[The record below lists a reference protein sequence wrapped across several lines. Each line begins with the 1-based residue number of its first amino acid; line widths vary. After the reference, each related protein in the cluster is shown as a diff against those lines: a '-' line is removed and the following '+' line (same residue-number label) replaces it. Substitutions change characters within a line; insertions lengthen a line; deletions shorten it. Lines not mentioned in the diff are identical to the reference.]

1 MNTKKWYH
9 LFLLTGFMMLVSLG
23 MSVKADAATIMDLER
38 KFPNGAYWNHV
49 VQSGHR
55 YSNYN
60 DVGSCNNPDGY
71 TWTPCNTHKGSV
83 GVGGY
88 DCNSF
93 GGGMQ
98 CNGFAR
104 KLAYDLYGSMHSSW
118 GRGNINTLKRG
129 DVIHYKAAD
138 TDPGYGHW
146 VMVIGRSGTT
156 VTLGEAN
163 RDGRCKISWG
173 RTLNL
178 ATVTSYEIYSAPYE
192 AAFDVADTQA
202 PTLSNVRITDVNAD
216 GYTVVCDVS
225 DNVGVSKIEFPSW
238 NIDIHQGEDANW
250 IAGSVSG
257 NTATARIP
265 LSALKSG
272 VIQGNYL
279 TDIYAWDAAGNRS
292 SIRCPI
298 VYIDRTAPTLSDVRI
313 VEQDSKGYIL
323 ECKASDDKAVD
334 RVQFPTWTKVNDQDD
349 LAADW
354 VHNSSITGTKVGD
367 DVYRFRVNISE
378 HNNEYGRY
386 VTHVYVFDKCGNNV
400 AIPID
405 ARIVGGLAPQKI
417 LKNGNALLTLYNED
431 YSWNDINALASG
443 MRSSLA
449 EIQDEEKD
457 KVIKDFVA
465 DQIRKYYYIGASM
478 EEKGKAW
485 KWNSGSEV
493 SYTNWGMNQPD
504 CAGDN
509 EFYLAVTQLSGK
521 WNDMPSYFNDGGFIV
536 ETPLDMKADA
546 EFECDGK
553 IVKFYKASLPYKV
566 AQRFC
571 EENGGSLVKIDSQEK
586 NDAIAKKVAEIDEWT
601 FFIGATDE
609 KEEGTFVWQDGSP
622 LTYRNWAANEPNNDT
637 ICGTENYVQMYRD
650 GTWNDLPGW
659 KNRVGFI
666 GEFDKEPAPTPTVKP
681 QETKAPQES
690 AGPQQT
696 KAPQAT
702 KTPQNTSVS
711 QATAKP
717 QQTKRPQTT
726 SGTQANKTS
735 NRSNAGNASSGSSY
749 KTGSTY
755 KKVIPKRV
763 TGVKVKKSDTNEW
776 KIFWKKVK
784 KADHYQVKLARN
796 RAFTK
801 GKKLDDRYSTTD
813 YFWNLRKKKTYY
825 IKVRAVY
832 YNYNNATYY
841 YGKWSRIKKT
851 KIK

>member
-138 TDPGYGHW
+138 TDPSYGHW

-163 RDGRCKISWG
+163 RNGRCKISWG

-192 AAFDVADTQA
+192 AVFDVADTQA

-272 VIQGNYL
+272 AIQGNYL

-292 SIRCPI
+292 SVRCPI

-313 VEQDSKGYIL
+313 AEQDSKGYIL
-323 ECKASDDKAVD
+323 ECKASDDKEVD
-334 RVQFPTWTKVNDQDD
+334 RVQFPTWTEANDQDD

-386 VTHVYVFDKCGNNV
+386 VTHVYVFDKCGNSAV
-400 AIPID
+400 IPID
-405 ARIVGGLAPQKI
+405 TRLVAGLVPQKI

-431 YSWNDINALASG
+431 YSWNDINALAAG

-465 DQIRKYYYIGASM
+465 DQIRKYYYIGASV

-485 KWNSGSEV
+485 KWNSGSEM

-509 EFYLAVTQLSGK
+509 EFYLGVTQPSGK

-546 EFECDGK
+546 EFEYDGK

-622 LTYRNWAANEPNNDT
+622 LTYQNWAANEPNNDA
-637 ICGTENYVQMYRD
+637 ICGEEDYVQMYRD
-650 GTWNDLPGW
+650 GTWNDLHGW
-659 KNRVGFI
+659 RNRVGFI
-666 GEFDKEPAPTPTVKP
+666 GEFDKEPAPTPTPTAKP
-681 QETKAPQES
+681 QE
-690 AGPQQT
+690 T

-702 KTPQNTSVS
+702 KTPQNTSAS

-726 SGTQANKTS
+726 SGAQTNKTS
-735 NRSNAGNASSGSSY
+735 NRSNAGYSSSGSSY

-755 KKVIPKRV
+755 KKVTPKRV
-763 TGVKVKKSDTNEW
+763 TGVKVKKTDTNEW
-776 KIFWKKVK
+776 KISWKKVK

-801 GKKLDDRYSTTD
+801 GKKQDDRYSTTD
-813 YFWNLRKKKTYY
+813 YFWNLKKKKTYY

>member
-1 MNTKKWYH
+1 ME
-9 LFLLTGFMMLVSLG
+9 G
-23 MSVKADAATIMDLER
+23 
-38 KFPNGAYWNHV
+38 
-49 VQSGHR
+49 
-55 YSNYN
+55 
-60 DVGSCNNPDGY
+60 
-71 TWTPCNTHKGSV
+71 
-83 GVGGY
+83 
-88 DCNSF
+88 
-93 GGGMQ
+93 
-98 CNGFAR
+98 
-104 KLAYDLYGSMHSSW
+104 
-118 GRGNINTLKRG
+118 
-129 DVIHYKAAD
+129 
-138 TDPGYGHW
+138 
-146 VMVIGRSGTT
+146 
-156 VTLGEAN
+156 
-163 RDGRCKISWG
+163 KISWG

-323 ECKASDDKAVD
+323 ECKASDDKEVD
-334 RVQFPTWTKVNDQDD
+334 RVQFPTWTEVNGQDD

-735 NRSNAGNASSGSSY
+735 NRSNAGNASSGSGY

-776 KIFWKKVK
+776 KISWKKVK

-801 GKKLDDRYSTTD
+801 GKKQDDRYSTTD

>member
-1 MNTKKWYH
+1 MMKCKNVVMRTILVLGA
-9 LFLLTGFMMLVSLG
+9 LFWSLFIYQTEA
-23 MSVKADAATIMDLER
+23 KAVNKTADDGIAWCRA
-38 KFPNGAYWNHV
+38 K
-49 VQSGHR
+49 
-55 YSNYN
+55 
-60 DVGSCNNPDGY
+60 VG
-71 TWTPCNTHKGSV
+71 TSV
-83 GVGGY
+83 GYDDGSGEYQCVEFIQGY
-88 DCNSF
+88 YEYLGVSK
-93 GGGMQ
+93 
-98 CNGFAR
+98 A
-104 KLAYDLYGSMHSSW
+104 
-118 GRGNINTLKRG
+118 RGNGCDYATNALPSGWSRVQGGVPQKG
-129 DVIHYKAAD
+129 DILVYSG
-138 TDPGYGHW
+138 TSSNPYGHVAIYESDW
-146 VMVIGRSGTT
+146 VTYHQNWLRHPYVERITT
-156 VTLGEAN
+156 VRYNKLSNSETY
-163 RDGRCKISWG
+163 WG
-173 RTLNL
+173 YIRPNWQ
-178 ATVTSYEIYSAPYE
+178 V
-192 AAFDVADTQA
+192 DTQA

-323 ECKASDDKAVD
+323 ECKASDDKEVD
-334 RVQFPTWTKVNDQDD
+334 RVQFPTWTEVNGQDD

-386 VTHVYVFDKCGNNV
+386 ITHVYVFDKCGNNV

-431 YSWNDINALASG
+431 YSWNDINALAAG

-509 EFYLAVTQLSGK
+509 EFYLAVTQPSGK

-637 ICGTENYVQMYRD
+637 ISGAENYVQMYRD
-650 GTWNDLPGW
+650 GTWNDLYGW
-659 KNRVGFI
+659 RNKVGFI

-702 KTPQNTSVS
+702 KTPHNTSAS

-717 QQTKRPQTT
+717 QQTKRPQTS
-726 SGTQANKTS
+726 SGARTNKTS

-755 KKVIPKRV
+755 KKVTPKRV
-763 TGVKVKKSDTNEW
+763 TGVKVKKSDTNKW
-776 KIFWKKVK
+776 KISWKKVK

-801 GKKLDDRYSTTD
+801 GKKQDDRYSTTD

>member
-1 MNTKKWYH
+1 MMKCKNVVMRTILVLGA
-9 LFLLTGFMMLVSLG
+9 LFWSLFIYQTEA
-23 MSVKADAATIMDLER
+23 KAVNKTADDGIAWCRA
-38 KFPNGAYWNHV
+38 K
-49 VQSGHR
+49 
-55 YSNYN
+55 
-60 DVGSCNNPDGY
+60 VG
-71 TWTPCNTHKGSV
+71 TSV
-83 GVGGY
+83 GYDDGSGEYQCVEFIQGY
-88 DCNSF
+88 YEYLGVSK
-93 GGGMQ
+93 
-98 CNGFAR
+98 A
-104 KLAYDLYGSMHSSW
+104 
-118 GRGNINTLKRG
+118 RGNGCDYATNALPSGWSRVQGGVPQKG
-129 DVIHYKAAD
+129 DILVYSG
-138 TDPGYGHW
+138 TSSNPYGHVAIYESDW
-146 VMVIGRSGTT
+146 VTYHQNWLRHPYVERITT
-156 VTLGEAN
+156 VRYNKLSNSETY
-163 RDGRCKISWG
+163 WG
-173 RTLNL
+173 YIRPNWQ
-178 ATVTSYEIYSAPYE
+178 V
-192 AAFDVADTQA
+192 DTQA

-323 ECKASDDKAVD
+323 ECKASDDKEVD
-334 RVQFPTWTKVNDQDD
+334 RVQFPTWTEVNGQDD

-666 GEFDKEPAPTPTVKP
+666 GEFDKEPTPTPTAKP
-681 QETKAPQES
+681 QE
-690 AGPQQT
+690 T

-702 KTPQNTSVS
+702 KTPQNTSGS

-726 SGTQANKTS
+726 SGAQTNKTS
-735 NRSNAGNASSGSSY
+735 NRSNAGYSSSGSSY

-755 KKVIPKRV
+755 KKVTPKRV

-776 KIFWKKVK
+776 KISWKKVK

-801 GKKLDDRYSTTD
+801 GKKQDDRYSTAD
-813 YFWNLRKKKTYY
+813 YFWNLKKKKTYY

>member
-1 MNTKKWYH
+1 MRTILVLGA
-9 LFLLTGFMMLVSLG
+9 LFWSLFIYQTEA
-23 MSVKADAATIMDLER
+23 KAVNKTADDGIAWCRA
-38 KFPNGAYWNHV
+38 K
-49 VQSGHR
+49 
-55 YSNYN
+55 
-60 DVGSCNNPDGY
+60 VG
-71 TWTPCNTHKGSV
+71 TSV
-83 GVGGY
+83 GYDDGSGEYQCVEFIQGY
-88 DCNSF
+88 YEYLGVSK
-93 GGGMQ
+93 
-98 CNGFAR
+98 A
-104 KLAYDLYGSMHSSW
+104 
-118 GRGNINTLKRG
+118 RGNGCDYATNALPSGWSRVQGGVPQKG
-129 DVIHYKAAD
+129 DILVYSG
-138 TDPGYGHW
+138 TSSNPYGHVAIYESDW
-146 VMVIGRSGTT
+146 VTYHQNWLRHPYVERITT
-156 VTLGEAN
+156 VRYNKLSNSETY
-163 RDGRCKISWG
+163 WG
-173 RTLNL
+173 YIRPNWQ
-178 ATVTSYEIYSAPYE
+178 V
-192 AAFDVADTQA
+192 DTQA

-257 NTATARIP
+257 NTATARIS

-272 VIQGNYL
+272 AIQGNYL

-323 ECKASDDKAVD
+323 ECKASDDKEVD
-334 RVQFPTWTKVNDQDD
+334 RVQFPTWTEVNGQDD

-386 VTHVYVFDKCGNNV
+386 ITHVYVFDKCGNNV

-478 EEKGKAW
+478 EAKGKAW

-735 NRSNAGNASSGSSY
+735 NRSNGGNASSGSSY

-776 KIFWKKVK
+776 KISWKKVK

-825 IKVRAVY
+825 VKVRAVY

>member
-1 MNTKKWYH
+1 MRTILVLGA
-9 LFLLTGFMMLVSLG
+9 LFWSLFIYQTEA
-23 MSVKADAATIMDLER
+23 KAVNKTADDGIAWCRA
-38 KFPNGAYWNHV
+38 K
-49 VQSGHR
+49 
-55 YSNYN
+55 
-60 DVGSCNNPDGY
+60 VG
-71 TWTPCNTHKGSV
+71 TSV
-83 GVGGY
+83 GYDDGSGEYQCVEFIQGY
-88 DCNSF
+88 YEYLGVSK
-93 GGGMQ
+93 
-98 CNGFAR
+98 A
-104 KLAYDLYGSMHSSW
+104 
-118 GRGNINTLKRG
+118 RGNGCDYATNALPSGWSRVQGGVPQKG
-129 DVIHYKAAD
+129 DILVYSG
-138 TDPGYGHW
+138 TSSNPYGHVAIYESDW
-146 VMVIGRSGTT
+146 VTYHQNWLRHPYVERITT
-156 VTLGEAN
+156 VRYNKLSNSETY
-163 RDGRCKISWG
+163 WG
-173 RTLNL
+173 YIRPNWQ
-178 ATVTSYEIYSAPYE
+178 V
-192 AAFDVADTQA
+192 DTQA

-257 NTATARIP
+257 NTATARIS

-272 VIQGNYL
+272 AIQGNYL

-292 SIRCPI
+292 SVRCPI

-313 VEQDSKGYIL
+313 AEQDSKGYIL
-323 ECKASDDKAVD
+323 ECKASDDKEVD
-334 RVQFPTWTKVNDQDD
+334 RVQFPTWTEANDQDD

-354 VHNSSITGTKVGD
+354 VHNSSVTGTKVGD

-386 VTHVYVFDKCGNNV
+386 ITHVYVFDKCGNNV

-405 ARIVGGLAPQKI
+405 TRLVGGLAPQKI

-431 YSWNDINALASG
+431 YSWNDINALAAG

-465 DQIRKYYYIGASM
+465 DQIRKYYYIGASV

-485 KWNSGSEV
+485 KWNSGSEM

-509 EFYLAVTQLSGK
+509 EFYLGVTQPSGK

-546 EFECDGK
+546 EFEYDGK

-637 ICGTENYVQMYRD
+637 ICGEEDYVQMYRD
-650 GTWNDLPGW
+650 GTWNDLHGW
-659 KNRVGFI
+659 RNRVGFI

-681 QETKAPQES
+681 QETKAPQ
-690 AGPQQT
+690 
-696 KAPQAT
+696 AT
-702 KTPQNTSVS
+702 KTPQNTSAS

-726 SGTQANKTS
+726 SGAQTNKTS
-735 NRSNAGNASSGSSY
+735 NRSNAGYSSSGSSY

-755 KKVIPKRV
+755 KKVTPKRV

-776 KIFWKKVK
+776 KISWKKVK

-801 GKKLDDRYSTTD
+801 GKKQDDRYSTAD
-813 YFWNLRKKKTYY
+813 YFWNLKKKKTYY

>member
-138 TDPGYGHW
+138 TDPSYGHW

-163 RDGRCKISWG
+163 RGGRCKISWG

-192 AAFDVADTQA
+192 ATFDVADTQA

-257 NTATARIP
+257 NTATARIS

-323 ECKASDDKAVD
+323 ECKASDDKEVD
-334 RVQFPTWTKVNDQDD
+334 RVQFPTWTEVNGQDD

-637 ICGTENYVQMYRD
+637 ICGAENYVQMYRD

-666 GEFDKEPAPTPTVKP
+666 GEFDKEPDPTPTVKP

-735 NRSNAGNASSGSSY
+735 NRSNGGNASSGSSY

-776 KIFWKKVK
+776 KISWKKVK

-801 GKKLDDRYSTTD
+801 GKKQDDRYSTTD

-825 IKVRAVY
+825 VKVRAVY

>member
-1 MNTKKWYH
+1 MRTILVLGA
-9 LFLLTGFMMLVSLG
+9 LFWSLFIYQTEA
-23 MSVKADAATIMDLER
+23 KAVNKTADDGIAWCRA
-38 KFPNGAYWNHV
+38 K
-49 VQSGHR
+49 
-55 YSNYN
+55 
-60 DVGSCNNPDGY
+60 VG
-71 TWTPCNTHKGSV
+71 TSV
-83 GVGGY
+83 GYDDGSGEYQCVEFIQGY
-88 DCNSF
+88 YEYLGVSK
-93 GGGMQ
+93 
-98 CNGFAR
+98 A
-104 KLAYDLYGSMHSSW
+104 
-118 GRGNINTLKRG
+118 RGNGCDYATNALPSGWSRVQGGVPQKG
-129 DVIHYKAAD
+129 DILVYSG
-138 TDPGYGHW
+138 TSSNPYGHVAIYESDW
-146 VMVIGRSGTT
+146 VTYHQNWLRHPYVERITT
-156 VTLGEAN
+156 VRYNKLSNSETY
-163 RDGRCKISWG
+163 WG
-173 RTLNL
+173 YIRPNWQ
-178 ATVTSYEIYSAPYE
+178 V
-192 AAFDVADTQA
+192 DTQA

-323 ECKASDDKAVD
+323 ECKASDDKEVD
-334 RVQFPTWTKVNDQDD
+334 RVQFPTWTEVNGQDD

-386 VTHVYVFDKCGNNV
+386 ITHVYVFDKCGNNV

-431 YSWNDINALASG
+431 YSWNDINALAAG

-509 EFYLAVTQLSGK
+509 EFYLAVTQPSGK

-637 ICGTENYVQMYRD
+637 ISGAENYVQMYRD
-650 GTWNDLPGW
+650 GTWNDLYGW
-659 KNRVGFI
+659 RNKVGFI

-702 KTPQNTSVS
+702 KTPHNTSAS

-717 QQTKRPQTT
+717 QQTKRPQTS
-726 SGTQANKTS
+726 SGARTNKTS

-755 KKVIPKRV
+755 KKVTPKRV
-763 TGVKVKKSDTNEW
+763 TGVKVKKSDTNKW
-776 KIFWKKVK
+776 KISWKKVK

-801 GKKLDDRYSTTD
+801 GKKQDDRYSTTD

>member
-9 LFLLTGFMMLVSLG
+9 LFLLIGFMMLVSLG
-23 MSVKADAATIMDLER
+23 MSVKADATTIMDLER

-138 TDPGYGHW
+138 TDPSYGHW

-163 RDGRCKISWG
+163 RGGRCKISWG

-192 AAFDVADTQA
+192 ATFDVADTQA

-257 NTATARIP
+257 NTATARIS

-272 VIQGNYL
+272 AIQGNYL

-292 SIRCPI
+292 SARCPI

-386 VTHVYVFDKCGNNV
+386 VTHVYVFDKCGNSAV
-400 AIPID
+400 IPI
-405 ARIVGGLAPQKI
+405 ATRLVSGLAPQKI

-431 YSWNDINALASG
+431 YSWNDINALAAG

-449 EIQDEEKD
+449 EIEDEEKD
-457 KVIKDFVA
+457 NVIKDFIA
-465 DQIRKYYYIGASM
+465 DQIRKYYYIGARV

-485 KWNSGSEV
+485 KWNSGSEM

-509 EFYLAVTQLSGK
+509 EFYLAVTQPSGK
-521 WNDMPSYFNDGGFIV
+521 WNDMPSYFNDAGFIV
-536 ETPLDMKADA
+536 ETPLNLKADA
-546 EFECDGK
+546 EFEYDGK

-586 NDAIAKKVAEIDEWT
+586 NDAIAKKVAVIDEWT

-637 ICGTENYVQMYRD
+637 ISGTENYVQMYRD

-666 GEFDKEPAPTPTVKP
+666 GEFDKEPDPTPTAKP
-681 QETKAPQES
+681 QETKAPS
-690 AGPQQT
+690 ASKSPDVT
-696 KAPQAT
+696 KAPQT
-702 KTPQNTSVS
+702 
-711 QATAKP
+711 TAGIQP
-717 QQTKRPQTT
+717 AARPQTT
-726 SGTQANKTS
+726 KQPQTNAATQPGTTSANSKDKNTS
-735 NRSNAGNASSGSSY
+735 DA
-749 KTGSTY
+749 TGSWTNAMY
-755 KKVIPKRV
+755 KKLARKKV
-763 TGVKVKKSDTNEW
+763 TGVKVRKKGKTECTISWKKSKE
-776 KIFWKKVK
+776 
-784 KADHYQVKLARN
+784 ADHYEVKMAGN
-796 RAFTK
+796 RTFTK
-801 GKKLDDRYSTTD
+801 GKKVEQRFSNWD
-813 YFWNLRKKKTYY
+813 YFWNLKKKKTYY
-825 IKVRAVY
+825 FKVRAVY
-832 YNYNNATYY
+832 YNGNNGRYY
-841 YGKWSRIKKT
+841 YGKWSRIRKV

>member
-1 MNTKKWYH
+1 MRTILVLGA
-9 LFLLTGFMMLVSLG
+9 LFWSLFIYQTEA
-23 MSVKADAATIMDLER
+23 KAVNKTADDGIAWCRA
-38 KFPNGAYWNHV
+38 K
-49 VQSGHR
+49 
-55 YSNYN
+55 
-60 DVGSCNNPDGY
+60 VG
-71 TWTPCNTHKGSV
+71 TSV
-83 GVGGY
+83 GYDDGSGEYQCVEFIQGY
-88 DCNSF
+88 YEYLGVSK
-93 GGGMQ
+93 
-98 CNGFAR
+98 A
-104 KLAYDLYGSMHSSW
+104 
-118 GRGNINTLKRG
+118 RGNGCDYATNALPSGWSRVQGGVPQKG
-129 DVIHYKAAD
+129 DILVYSG
-138 TDPGYGHW
+138 TSSNPYGHVAIYESDW
-146 VMVIGRSGTT
+146 VTYHQNWLRHPYVERITT
-156 VTLGEAN
+156 VRYNKLSNSETY
-163 RDGRCKISWG
+163 WG
-173 RTLNL
+173 YIRPNWQ
-178 ATVTSYEIYSAPYE
+178 V
-192 AAFDVADTQA
+192 DTQA

-257 NTATARIP
+257 NTATARIS

-272 VIQGNYL
+272 AIQGNYL

-323 ECKASDDKAVD
+323 ECKASDDKEVD
-334 RVQFPTWTKVNDQDD
+334 RVQFPTWTEVNGQDD

-386 VTHVYVFDKCGNNV
+386 ITHVYVFDKCGNNV

-478 EEKGKAW
+478 EAKGKAW
-485 KWNSGSEV
+485 KWNSGSEM
-493 SYTNWGMNQPD
+493 SYTNWGINQPD

-509 EFYLAVTQLSGK
+509 EFYLGVTQLSGK

-546 EFECDGK
+546 EFEYDGK

-637 ICGTENYVQMYRD
+637 ICGEEDYVQMYRD

-735 NRSNAGNASSGSSY
+735 NRSNGGNASSGSSY

-755 KKVIPKRV
+755 KKVTPKRV
-763 TGVKVKKSDTNEW
+763 TGVKVKKSDTNKW
-776 KIFWKKVK
+776 KISWKKVK

-801 GKKLDDRYSTTD
+801 GKKQDDRYSTTD

>member
-49 VQSGHR
+49 VRSGHR
-55 YSNYN
+55 YSGYN

-138 TDPGYGHW
+138 TDPSYGHW

-163 RDGRCKISWG
+163 RGGRCKISWG

-192 AAFDVADTQA
+192 ATFDVADTQA

-323 ECKASDDKAVD
+323 ECKASDDKEVD
-334 RVQFPTWTKVNDQDD
+334 RVQFPTWTEVNGQDD

-493 SYTNWGMNQPD
+493 GYTNWGMNQPD

-776 KIFWKKVK
+776 KISWKKVK

>member
-1 MNTKKWYH
+1 M
-9 LFLLTGFMMLVSLG
+9 
-23 MSVKADAATIMDLER
+23 
-38 KFPNGAYWNHV
+38 
-49 VQSGHR
+49 
-55 YSNYN
+55 
-60 DVGSCNNPDGY
+60 
-71 TWTPCNTHKGSV
+71 
-83 GVGGY
+83 
-88 DCNSF
+88 
-93 GGGMQ
+93 
-98 CNGFAR
+98 
-104 KLAYDLYGSMHSSW
+104 
-118 GRGNINTLKRG
+118 
-129 DVIHYKAAD
+129 
-138 TDPGYGHW
+138 
-146 VMVIGRSGTT
+146 
-156 VTLGEAN
+156 
-163 RDGRCKISWG
+163 
-173 RTLNL
+173 
-178 ATVTSYEIYSAPYE
+178 
-192 AAFDVADTQA
+192 
-202 PTLSNVRITDVNAD
+202 
-216 GYTVVCDVS
+216 
-225 DNVGVSKIEFPSW
+225 
-238 NIDIHQGEDANW
+238 
-250 IAGSVSG
+250 
-257 NTATARIP
+257 
-265 LSALKSG
+265 
-272 VIQGNYL
+272 
-279 TDIYAWDAAGNRS
+279 
-292 SIRCPI
+292 
-298 VYIDRTAPTLSDVRI
+298 
-313 VEQDSKGYIL
+313 
-323 ECKASDDKAVD
+323 
-334 RVQFPTWTKVNDQDD
+334 
-349 LAADW
+349 
-354 VHNSSITGTKVGD
+354 
-367 DVYRFRVNISE
+367 YRFRVNISE

-386 VTHVYVFDKCGNNV
+386 ITHVYVFDKCGNNV

-405 ARIVGGLAPQKI
+405 TRLVGGLAPQKI

-431 YSWNDINALASG
+431 YSWNDINALAAG

-465 DQIRKYYYIGASM
+465 DQIRKYYYIGASV

-485 KWNSGSEV
+485 KWNSGSEM

-509 EFYLAVTQLSGK
+509 EFYLGVTQPSGK

-546 EFECDGK
+546 EFEYDGK

-609 KEEGTFVWQDGSP
+609 KEEGTFVWQDGRP

-637 ICGTENYVQMYRD
+637 ICGEEDYVQMYRD
-650 GTWNDLPGW
+650 GTWNDLHGW
-659 KNRVGFI
+659 RNRVGFI

-681 QETKAPQES
+681 QETKAPQ
-690 AGPQQT
+690 
-696 KAPQAT
+696 AT
-702 KTPQNTSVS
+702 KTPQNTSAS

-726 SGTQANKTS
+726 SGAQTNKTS
-735 NRSNAGNASSGSSY
+735 NRSNAGYSSSGSSY

-755 KKVIPKRV
+755 KKVTPKRV

-776 KIFWKKVK
+776 KISWKKVK

-801 GKKLDDRYSTTD
+801 GKKQDDRYSTAD
-813 YFWNLRKKKTYY
+813 YFWNLKKKKTYY

>member
-1 MNTKKWYH
+1 M
-9 LFLLTGFMMLVSLG
+9 
-23 MSVKADAATIMDLER
+23 
-38 KFPNGAYWNHV
+38 
-49 VQSGHR
+49 
-55 YSNYN
+55 
-60 DVGSCNNPDGY
+60 
-71 TWTPCNTHKGSV
+71 
-83 GVGGY
+83 
-88 DCNSF
+88 
-93 GGGMQ
+93 
-98 CNGFAR
+98 
-104 KLAYDLYGSMHSSW
+104 
-118 GRGNINTLKRG
+118 
-129 DVIHYKAAD
+129 
-138 TDPGYGHW
+138 
-146 VMVIGRSGTT
+146 
-156 VTLGEAN
+156 
-163 RDGRCKISWG
+163 
-173 RTLNL
+173 
-178 ATVTSYEIYSAPYE
+178 
-192 AAFDVADTQA
+192 ADTQA

-257 NTATARIP
+257 NTATARIS

-272 VIQGNYL
+272 AIQGNYL

-292 SIRCPI
+292 SARCPI

-323 ECKASDDKAVD
+323 ECKASDDKEVD
-334 RVQFPTWTKVNDQDD
+334 RVQFPTWTEVNGQDD

-443 MRSSLA
+443 MRSSLT

-509 EFYLAVTQLSGK
+509 EFYLAVTQPSGK

-546 EFECDGK
+546 EFEYDGK

-571 EENGGSLVKIDSQEK
+571 EENGGSLVKIDSQAK

-622 LTYRNWAANEPNNDT
+622 LTYQNWAKSEPNNDT
-637 ICGTENYVQMYRD
+637 ICGEENYVQMYKD

-681 QETKAPQES
+681 QETKAPQ
-690 AGPQQT
+690 
-696 KAPQAT
+696 AT
-702 KTPQNTSVS
+702 KTPQNTSAS

-717 QQTKRPQTT
+717 QQTKRPQTS
-726 SGTQANKTS
+726 SGAQTNKTS

-755 KKVIPKRV
+755 KKVTPKRV
-763 TGVKVKKSDTNEW
+763 TGVKVKKSDTNKW
-776 KIFWKKVK
+776 KISWKKVK

-801 GKKLDDRYSTTD
+801 GKKQDDRYSTTD

>member
-1 MNTKKWYH
+1 MRTILVLGA
-9 LFLLTGFMMLVSLG
+9 LFWSLFIYQTEA
-23 MSVKADAATIMDLER
+23 KAVNKTADDGIAWCRA
-38 KFPNGAYWNHV
+38 K
-49 VQSGHR
+49 
-55 YSNYN
+55 
-60 DVGSCNNPDGY
+60 VG
-71 TWTPCNTHKGSV
+71 TSV
-83 GVGGY
+83 GYDDGSGEYQCVEFIQGY
-88 DCNSF
+88 YEYLGVSK
-93 GGGMQ
+93 
-98 CNGFAR
+98 A
-104 KLAYDLYGSMHSSW
+104 
-118 GRGNINTLKRG
+118 RGNGCDYATNALPSGWSRVQGGVPQKG
-129 DVIHYKAAD
+129 DILVYSG
-138 TDPGYGHW
+138 TSSNPYGHVAIYESDW
-146 VMVIGRSGTT
+146 VTYHQNWLRHPYVERITT
-156 VTLGEAN
+156 VRYNKLSNSETY
-163 RDGRCKISWG
+163 WG
-173 RTLNL
+173 YIRPNWQ
-178 ATVTSYEIYSAPYE
+178 V
-192 AAFDVADTQA
+192 DTQA

-257 NTATARIP
+257 NTATARIS

-272 VIQGNYL
+272 AIQGNYL

-292 SIRCPI
+292 SVRCPI

-313 VEQDSKGYIL
+313 AEQDSKGYIL
-323 ECKASDDKAVD
+323 ECKASDDKEVD
-334 RVQFPTWTKVNDQDD
+334 RVQFPTWTEANDQDD

-354 VHNSSITGTKVGD
+354 VHNSSVTGTKVGD

-386 VTHVYVFDKCGNNV
+386 ITHVYVFDKCGNNV

-405 ARIVGGLAPQKI
+405 TRLVGGLAPQKI

-431 YSWNDINALASG
+431 YSWNDINALAAG

-465 DQIRKYYYIGASM
+465 DQIRKYYYIGASV

-485 KWNSGSEV
+485 KWNSGSEM
-493 SYTNWGMNQPD
+493 SYTNWGINQPD

-509 EFYLAVTQLSGK
+509 EFYLGVTQPSGK

-546 EFECDGK
+546 EFEYDGK

-637 ICGTENYVQMYRD
+637 ICGEEDYVQMYRD
-650 GTWNDLPGW
+650 GTWNDLHGW
-659 KNRVGFI
+659 RNKVGFI

-702 KTPQNTSVS
+702 KTPQNTSAS

-735 NRSNAGNASSGSSY
+735 NRSNGGNASSGSSY

-776 KIFWKKVK
+776 KISWKKVK

-801 GKKLDDRYSTTD
+801 GKKQDDRYSTTD

-825 IKVRAVY
+825 VKVRAVY

>member
-9 LFLLTGFMMLVSLG
+9 LFLLIGFMMLVSLG
-23 MSVKADAATIMDLER
+23 MSVKADATTIMDLER

-129 DVIHYKAAD
+129 DIIHYKAAD
-138 TDPGYGHW
+138 TDPSYGHW

-163 RDGRCKISWG
+163 RGGRCKISWG

-192 AAFDVADTQA
+192 ATFDVADTQA

-225 DNVGVSKIEFPSW
+225 DNAGVSKIEFPSW

-257 NTATARIP
+257 NTATARIS

-272 VIQGNYL
+272 AIQGNYL

-292 SIRCPI
+292 SARCPI

-386 VTHVYVFDKCGNNV
+386 VTHVYVFDKCGNSAV
-400 AIPID
+400 IPI
-405 ARIVGGLAPQKI
+405 ATRLVSGLAPQKI

-431 YSWNDINALASG
+431 YSWNDINALAAG

-449 EIQDEEKD
+449 EIEDEEKD
-457 KVIKDFVA
+457 NVIKDFIA
-465 DQIRKYYYIGASM
+465 DQIRKYYYIGARV

-485 KWNSGSEV
+485 KWNSGSEM

-509 EFYLAVTQLSGK
+509 EFYLAVTQPSGK
-521 WNDMPSYFNDGGFIV
+521 WNDMPSYFNDAGFIV
-536 ETPLDMKADA
+536 ETPLNLKADA
-546 EFECDGK
+546 EFEYNGK

-586 NDAIAKKVAEIDEWT
+586 NDAIAKKVAVIDEWT

-637 ICGTENYVQMYRD
+637 ISGTENYVQMYRD

-666 GEFDKEPAPTPTVKP
+666 GEFDKEPDPTPTAKP
-681 QETKAPQES
+681 QETKAPS
-690 AGPQQT
+690 ASKSPDVT
-696 KAPQAT
+696 KAPQET
-702 KTPQNTSVS
+702 KVPQT
-711 QATAKP
+711 TAGIQP
-717 QQTKRPQTT
+717 AARPQTT
-726 SGTQANKTS
+726 KQPQTNAATQPGTTSANSKDKNTS
-735 NRSNAGNASSGSSY
+735 DA
-749 KTGSTY
+749 TGSWTNAMY
-755 KKVIPKRV
+755 KKLARKKV
-763 TGVKVKKSDTNEW
+763 TGVKVRKKGKTECTISWKKSKE
-776 KIFWKKVK
+776 
-784 KADHYQVKLARN
+784 ADHYEVKMAGN
-796 RAFTK
+796 RTFTK
-801 GKKLDDRYSTTD
+801 GKKVEQRFSNWD
-813 YFWNLRKKKTYY
+813 YFGNLKKKKTYY
-825 IKVRAVY
+825 FKVRAVY
-832 YNYNNATYY
+832 YNGNNGRYY
-841 YGKWSRIKKT
+841 YGKWSRIRKV

>member
-38 KFPNGAYWNHV
+38 KFPNGAYWNHA

-323 ECKASDDKAVD
+323 ECKASDDKEVD
-334 RVQFPTWTKVNDQDD
+334 RVQFPTWTEVNGQDD

-485 KWNSGSEV
+485 KWNSGS
-493 SYTNWGMNQPD
+493 D
-504 CAGDN
+504 
-509 EFYLAVTQLSGK
+509 
-521 WNDMPSYFNDGGFIV
+521 
-536 ETPLDMKADA
+536 
-546 EFECDGK
+546 
-553 IVKFYKASLPYKV
+553 
-566 AQRFC
+566 
-571 EENGGSLVKIDSQEK
+571 
-586 NDAIAKKVAEIDEWT
+586 
-601 FFIGATDE
+601 
-609 KEEGTFVWQDGSP
+609 
-622 LTYRNWAANEPNNDT
+622 
-637 ICGTENYVQMYRD
+637 
-650 GTWNDLPGW
+650 
-659 KNRVGFI
+659 
-666 GEFDKEPAPTPTVKP
+666 
-681 QETKAPQES
+681 
-690 AGPQQT
+690 
-696 KAPQAT
+696 
-702 KTPQNTSVS
+702 
-711 QATAKP
+711 
-717 QQTKRPQTT
+717 
-726 SGTQANKTS
+726 
-735 NRSNAGNASSGSSY
+735 
-749 KTGSTY
+749 
-755 KKVIPKRV
+755 
-763 TGVKVKKSDTNEW
+763 
-776 KIFWKKVK
+776 
-784 KADHYQVKLARN
+784 
-796 RAFTK
+796 
-801 GKKLDDRYSTTD
+801 
-813 YFWNLRKKKTYY
+813 
-825 IKVRAVY
+825 
-832 YNYNNATYY
+832 
-841 YGKWSRIKKT
+841 
-851 KIK
+851 

>member
-9 LFLLTGFMMLVSLG
+9 LFLLIGFMMLVSLG
-23 MSVKADAATIMDLER
+23 MSVKADATTIMDLER

-138 TDPGYGHW
+138 TDPSYGHW

-163 RDGRCKISWG
+163 RGGRCKISWG

-192 AAFDVADTQA
+192 ATFDVADTQA

-257 NTATARIP
+257 NTATARIS

-272 VIQGNYL
+272 AIQGNYL

-292 SIRCPI
+292 SARCPI

-386 VTHVYVFDKCGNNV
+386 VTHVYVFDKCGNSAV
-400 AIPID
+400 IPI
-405 ARIVGGLAPQKI
+405 ATRLVSGLAPQKI

-431 YSWNDINALASG
+431 YSWNDINALAAG

-449 EIQDEEKD
+449 EIEDEEKD
-457 KVIKDFVA
+457 NVIKDFIA
-465 DQIRKYYYIGASM
+465 DQIRKYYYIGARV

-485 KWNSGSEV
+485 KWNSGSEM

-509 EFYLAVTQLSGK
+509 EFYLAVTQPSGK
-521 WNDMPSYFNDGGFIV
+521 WNDMPSYFNDAGFIV
-536 ETPLDMKADA
+536 ETPLNLKADA
-546 EFECDGK
+546 EFEYDGK

-586 NDAIAKKVAEIDEWT
+586 NDAIAKKVAVIDEWT

-622 LTYRNWAANEPNNDT
+622 LTYRNWAANELNNDT
-637 ICGTENYVQMYRD
+637 ISGTENYVQMYRD

-666 GEFDKEPAPTPTVKP
+666 GEFDKEPDPTPTAKP
-681 QETKAPQES
+681 QETKAPS
-690 AGPQQT
+690 ASKSPDVT
-696 KAPQAT
+696 KAPQT
-702 KTPQNTSVS
+702 
-711 QATAKP
+711 TAGIQP
-717 QQTKRPQTT
+717 AARPQTT
-726 SGTQANKTS
+726 KQPQTNAATQPGTTSANSKDKNTS
-735 NRSNAGNASSGSSY
+735 DA
-749 KTGSTY
+749 TGSWTNAMY
-755 KKVIPKRV
+755 KKLARKKV
-763 TGVKVKKSDTNEW
+763 TGVKVRKKGKTECTISWKKSKE
-776 KIFWKKVK
+776 
-784 KADHYQVKLARN
+784 ADHYEVKMAGN
-796 RAFTK
+796 RTFTK
-801 GKKLDDRYSTTD
+801 GKKVEQRFSNWD
-813 YFWNLRKKKTYY
+813 YFWNLKKKKTYY
-825 IKVRAVY
+825 FKVRAVY
-832 YNYNNATYY
+832 YNGNNGRYY
-841 YGKWSRIKKT
+841 YGKWSRIRKV

>member
-1 MNTKKWYH
+1 M
-9 LFLLTGFMMLVSLG
+9 
-23 MSVKADAATIMDLER
+23 
-38 KFPNGAYWNHV
+38 
-49 VQSGHR
+49 
-55 YSNYN
+55 
-60 DVGSCNNPDGY
+60 
-71 TWTPCNTHKGSV
+71 
-83 GVGGY
+83 
-88 DCNSF
+88 
-93 GGGMQ
+93 
-98 CNGFAR
+98 
-104 KLAYDLYGSMHSSW
+104 
-118 GRGNINTLKRG
+118 
-129 DVIHYKAAD
+129 
-138 TDPGYGHW
+138 
-146 VMVIGRSGTT
+146 
-156 VTLGEAN
+156 
-163 RDGRCKISWG
+163 
-173 RTLNL
+173 
-178 ATVTSYEIYSAPYE
+178 
-192 AAFDVADTQA
+192 ADTQA

-323 ECKASDDKAVD
+323 ECKASDDKEVD
-334 RVQFPTWTKVNDQDD
+334 RVQFPTWTEVNGQDD

-776 KIFWKKVK
+776 KISWKKVK

-801 GKKLDDRYSTTD
+801 GKKQDDRYSTTD

>member
-1 MNTKKWYH
+1 MRTILVLGA
-9 LFLLTGFMMLVSLG
+9 LFWSLFIYQTEA
-23 MSVKADAATIMDLER
+23 KAVNKTADDGIAWCRA
-38 KFPNGAYWNHV
+38 K
-49 VQSGHR
+49 
-55 YSNYN
+55 
-60 DVGSCNNPDGY
+60 VG
-71 TWTPCNTHKGSV
+71 TSV
-83 GVGGY
+83 GYDDGSGEYQCVEFIQGY
-88 DCNSF
+88 YEYLGVSK
-93 GGGMQ
+93 
-98 CNGFAR
+98 A
-104 KLAYDLYGSMHSSW
+104 
-118 GRGNINTLKRG
+118 RGNGCDYATNALPSGWSRVQGGVPQKG
-129 DVIHYKAAD
+129 DILVYSG
-138 TDPGYGHW
+138 TSSNPYGHVAIYESDW
-146 VMVIGRSGTT
+146 VTYHQNWLRHPYVERITT
-156 VTLGEAN
+156 VRYNKLSNSETY
-163 RDGRCKISWG
+163 WG
-173 RTLNL
+173 YIRPNWQ
-178 ATVTSYEIYSAPYE
+178 V
-192 AAFDVADTQA
+192 DTQA

-323 ECKASDDKAVD
+323 ECKASDDKEVD
-334 RVQFPTWTKVNDQDD
+334 RVQFPTWTEVNGQDD

-666 GEFDKEPAPTPTVKP
+666 GEFDKEPTPTPTAKP
-681 QETKAPQES
+681 QE
-690 AGPQQT
+690 T

-702 KTPQNTSVS
+702 KTPQNTSGS

-726 SGTQANKTS
+726 SGAQTNKTS
-735 NRSNAGNASSGSSY
+735 NRSNAGYSSSGSSY

-755 KKVIPKRV
+755 KKVTPKRV

-776 KIFWKKVK
+776 KISWKKVK

-801 GKKLDDRYSTTD
+801 GKKQDDRYSTAD
-813 YFWNLRKKKTYY
+813 YFWNLKKKKTYY

>member
-138 TDPGYGHW
+138 TDPSYGHW

-323 ECKASDDKAVD
+323 ECKASDDKEVD
-334 RVQFPTWTKVNDQDD
+334 RVQFPTWTEVNGQDD

-449 EIQDEEKD
+449 EIQDEEKGNLA
-457 KVIKDFVA
+457 KERNFFNFDFVFRDIFHDLIPFDFA
-465 DQIRKYYYIGASM
+465 AFHDSDIRFWAGVTDCESGGIRFIEKSEYDDFLKVCRASSSIPVM
-478 EEKGKAW
+478 NTPVEIEGREYVDGGIACAVPLFEDIPCESDRLVLVLTRHKGYRKKPVPETVQRIYRRHFRNAPGLVDRLVTAPQRYNERMDKIDALEEEGKAFVIRPR
-485 KWNSGSEV
+485 KPVTV
-493 SYTNWGMNQPD
+493 SRIEKD
-504 CAGDN
+504 V
-509 EFYLAVTQLSGK
+509 EKLSALYHEGRR
-521 WNDMPSYFNDGGFIV
+521 
-536 ETPLDMKADA
+536 DA
-546 EFECDGK
+546 EFA
-553 IVKFYKASLPYKV
+553 Y
-566 AQRFC
+566 
-571 EENGGSLVKIDSQEK
+571 
-586 NDAIAKKVAEIDEWT
+586 
-601 FFIGATDE
+601 
-609 KEEGTFVWQDGSP
+609 QD
-622 LTYRNWAANEPNNDT
+622 L
-637 ICGTENYVQMYRD
+637 
-650 GTWNDLPGW
+650 
-659 KNRVGFI
+659 
-666 GEFDKEPAPTPTVKP
+666 
-681 QETKAPQES
+681 
-690 AGPQQT
+690 
-696 KAPQAT
+696 
-702 KTPQNTSVS
+702 
-711 QATAKP
+711 
-717 QQTKRPQTT
+717 
-726 SGTQANKTS
+726 
-735 NRSNAGNASSGSSY
+735 
-749 KTGSTY
+749 
-755 KKVIPKRV
+755 
-763 TGVKVKKSDTNEW
+763 
-776 KIFWKKVK
+776 
-784 KADHYQVKLARN
+784 LA
-796 RAFTK
+796 FL
-801 GKKLDDRYSTTD
+801 G
-813 YFWNLRKKKTYY
+813 
-825 IKVRAVY
+825 
-832 YNYNNATYY
+832 
-841 YGKWSRIKKT
+841 
-851 KIK
+851 

>member
-1 MNTKKWYH
+1 M
-9 LFLLTGFMMLVSLG
+9 
-23 MSVKADAATIMDLER
+23 
-38 KFPNGAYWNHV
+38 
-49 VQSGHR
+49 
-55 YSNYN
+55 
-60 DVGSCNNPDGY
+60 
-71 TWTPCNTHKGSV
+71 
-83 GVGGY
+83 
-88 DCNSF
+88 
-93 GGGMQ
+93 
-98 CNGFAR
+98 
-104 KLAYDLYGSMHSSW
+104 
-118 GRGNINTLKRG
+118 
-129 DVIHYKAAD
+129 
-138 TDPGYGHW
+138 
-146 VMVIGRSGTT
+146 
-156 VTLGEAN
+156 
-163 RDGRCKISWG
+163 
-173 RTLNL
+173 
-178 ATVTSYEIYSAPYE
+178 
-192 AAFDVADTQA
+192 ADTQA

-216 GYTVVCDVS
+216 GYTIVCDVS

-323 ECKASDDKAVD
+323 ECKASDDKEVD
-334 RVQFPTWTKVNDQDD
+334 RVQFPTWTEVNGQDD

-776 KIFWKKVK
+776 KISWKKVK

>member
-9 LFLLTGFMMLVSLG
+9 LFLLIGFMMLVSLG
-23 MSVKADAATIMDLER
+23 MSVKADATTIMDLER

-138 TDPGYGHW
+138 TDPSYGHW

-163 RDGRCKISWG
+163 RGGRCKISWG

-192 AAFDVADTQA
+192 ATFDVADTQA

-257 NTATARIP
+257 NTATARIS

-272 VIQGNYL
+272 AIQGNYL

-292 SIRCPI
+292 SARCPI

-386 VTHVYVFDKCGNNV
+386 VTHVYVFDKCGNSAV
-400 AIPID
+400 IPI
-405 ARIVGGLAPQKI
+405 ATRLVSGLAPQKI

-431 YSWNDINALASG
+431 YSWNDINALAAG

-449 EIQDEEKD
+449 EIEDEEKD
-457 KVIKDFVA
+457 NVIKDFIA
-465 DQIRKYYYIGASM
+465 DQIRKYYYIGARV

-485 KWNSGSEV
+485 KWNSGSEM

-509 EFYLAVTQLSGK
+509 EFYLAVTQPSGK
-521 WNDMPSYFNDGGFIV
+521 WNDMPFYFNDGGFIV

-546 EFECDGK
+546 EFEYDGK

-637 ICGTENYVQMYRD
+637 ISGTENYVQMYRD

-666 GEFDKEPAPTPTVKP
+666 GEFDKEPDPTPTAKP
-681 QETKAPQES
+681 QETKAPS
-690 AGPQQT
+690 ASKSPDVT
-696 KAPQAT
+696 KAPQET
-702 KTPQNTSVS
+702 KAPQT
-711 QATAKP
+711 TAGIQP
-717 QQTKRPQTT
+717 AARPQTT
-726 SGTQANKTS
+726 KQPQTNEATQPGTTSANSKDKNTS
-735 NRSNAGNASSGSSY
+735 DA
-749 KTGSTY
+749 TGSWTNAMY
-755 KKVIPKRV
+755 KKLARKKV
-763 TGVKVKKSDTNEW
+763 TGVKVRKKGKTECTISWKKSKE
-776 KIFWKKVK
+776 
-784 KADHYQVKLARN
+784 ADHYEVKMAGN
-796 RAFTK
+796 RTFTK
-801 GKKLDDRYSTTD
+801 GKKVEQRFSNWD
-813 YFWNLRKKKTYY
+813 YFWNLKKKKTYY
-825 IKVRAVY
+825 FKVRAVY
-832 YNYNNATYY
+832 YNGNNGRYY
-841 YGKWSRIKKT
+841 YGKWSRIRKV

>member
-9 LFLLTGFMMLVSLG
+9 LFLLIGFMMLVSLG
-23 MSVKADAATIMDLER
+23 MSVKADATTIMDLER

-138 TDPGYGHW
+138 TDPSYGHW

-163 RDGRCKISWG
+163 RGGRCKISWG

-192 AAFDVADTQA
+192 ATFDVADTQA

-257 NTATARIP
+257 NTATARIS

-272 VIQGNYL
+272 AIQGNYL

-323 ECKASDDKAVD
+323 ECKASDDKEVD
-334 RVQFPTWTKVNDQDD
+334 RVQFPTWTEVNGQDD

-509 EFYLAVTQLSGK
+509 EFYLAVTQPSGK
-521 WNDMPSYFNDGGFIV
+521 WNDMPSYFNDAGFIV
-536 ETPLDMKADA
+536 ETPLNLKADA
-546 EFECDGK
+546 EIEYDGK

-622 LTYRNWAANEPNNDT
+622 LTYQNWAKSEPNNDT
-637 ICGTENYVQMYRD
+637 ICGEENYVQMYKD

-681 QETKAPQES
+681 QETKAPS
-690 AGPQQT
+690 ASKSPDVT
-696 KAPQAT
+696 KAPQET
-702 KTPQNTSVS
+702 KVPQT
-711 QATAKP
+711 TAGIQP
-717 QQTKRPQTT
+717 AARPQTT
-726 SGTQANKTS
+726 KQPQTNAATQPGTTSANSKDKNTS
-735 NRSNAGNASSGSSY
+735 DA
-749 KTGSTY
+749 TGSWTNAMY
-755 KKVIPKRV
+755 KKLARKKV
-763 TGVKVKKSDTNEW
+763 TGVKVRKKGKTECTISWKKSKE
-776 KIFWKKVK
+776 
-784 KADHYQVKLARN
+784 ADHYEVKMAGN
-796 RAFTK
+796 RTFTK
-801 GKKLDDRYSTTD
+801 GKKVEQRFSNWD
-813 YFWNLRKKKTYY
+813 YFWNLKKKKTYY
-825 IKVRAVY
+825 FKVRAVY
-832 YNYNNATYY
+832 YNGNNGRYY
-841 YGKWSRIKKT
+841 YGKWSRIRKV

>member
-323 ECKASDDKAVD
+323 ECKASDDKEVD
-334 RVQFPTWTKVNDQDD
+334 RVQFPTWTEVNGQDD

-493 SYTNWGMNQPD
+493 GYTNWGMNQPD

-509 EFYLAVTQLSGK
+509 EFYLAVTQPSGK

-601 FFIGATDE
+601 FFIGVTDE
-609 KEEGTFVWQDGSP
+609 KEEGIFVWQDGSP

-650 GTWNDLPGW
+650 GTWNDLHGW
-659 KNRVGFI
+659 RNKVGFI

-681 QETKAPQES
+681 QETKTPQES

-717 QQTKRPQTT
+717 QQIKRPQTT

-776 KIFWKKVK
+776 KISWKKVK

-801 GKKLDDRYSTTD
+801 GKKQDDRYSTTD

>member
-1 MNTKKWYH
+1 MMKCKNVVMRTILVLGA
-9 LFLLTGFMMLVSLG
+9 LFWSLFIYQTEA
-23 MSVKADAATIMDLER
+23 KAVNKTADDGIAWCRA
-38 KFPNGAYWNHV
+38 K
-49 VQSGHR
+49 
-55 YSNYN
+55 
-60 DVGSCNNPDGY
+60 VG
-71 TWTPCNTHKGSV
+71 TSV
-83 GVGGY
+83 GYDDGSGEYQCVEFIQGY
-88 DCNSF
+88 YEYLGVSK
-93 GGGMQ
+93 
-98 CNGFAR
+98 A
-104 KLAYDLYGSMHSSW
+104 
-118 GRGNINTLKRG
+118 RGNGCDYATNALPSGWSRVQGGVPQKG
-129 DVIHYKAAD
+129 DILVYSG
-138 TDPGYGHW
+138 TSSNPYGHVAIYESDW
-146 VMVIGRSGTT
+146 VTYHQNWLRHPYVERITT
-156 VTLGEAN
+156 VRYNKLSNSETY
-163 RDGRCKISWG
+163 WG
-173 RTLNL
+173 YIRPNWQ
-178 ATVTSYEIYSAPYE
+178 V
-192 AAFDVADTQA
+192 DTQA

-257 NTATARIP
+257 NTATARIS

-272 VIQGNYL
+272 AIQGNYL

-292 SIRCPI
+292 SVRCPI

-313 VEQDSKGYIL
+313 AEQDSKGYIL
-323 ECKASDDKAVD
+323 ECKASDDKEVD
-334 RVQFPTWTKVNDQDD
+334 RVQFPTWTEANDQDD

-354 VHNSSITGTKVGD
+354 VHNSSVTGTKVGD

-386 VTHVYVFDKCGNNV
+386 ITHVYVFDKCGNNV

-405 ARIVGGLAPQKI
+405 TRLVGGLAPQKI

-431 YSWNDINALASG
+431 YSWNDINALAAG

-465 DQIRKYYYIGASM
+465 DQIRKYYYIGASV

-485 KWNSGSEV
+485 KWNSGSEM

-509 EFYLAVTQLSGK
+509 EFYLGVTQPSGK

-546 EFECDGK
+546 EFEYDGK

-637 ICGTENYVQMYRD
+637 ICGEEDYVQMYRD
-650 GTWNDLPGW
+650 GTWNDLHGW
-659 KNRVGFI
+659 RNTIGFI
-666 GEFDKEPAPTPTVKP
+666 GEFDKEPDPTPTAKP
-681 QETKAPQES
+681 QE
-690 AGPQQT
+690 T

-702 KTPQNTSVS
+702 KTPQNTSAS

-726 SGTQANKTS
+726 SGAQTNKTS
-735 NRSNAGNASSGSSY
+735 NRSNAGYSSSGSSY

-755 KKVIPKRV
+755 KKVAPKRV

-776 KIFWKKVK
+776 KISWKKVK

-801 GKKLDDRYSTTD
+801 GKKQDDRYSTAD
-813 YFWNLRKKKTYY
+813 YFWNLKKKKTYY

>member
-1 MNTKKWYH
+1 M
-9 LFLLTGFMMLVSLG
+9 
-23 MSVKADAATIMDLER
+23 
-38 KFPNGAYWNHV
+38 
-49 VQSGHR
+49 
-55 YSNYN
+55 
-60 DVGSCNNPDGY
+60 
-71 TWTPCNTHKGSV
+71 
-83 GVGGY
+83 
-88 DCNSF
+88 
-93 GGGMQ
+93 
-98 CNGFAR
+98 
-104 KLAYDLYGSMHSSW
+104 
-118 GRGNINTLKRG
+118 
-129 DVIHYKAAD
+129 
-138 TDPGYGHW
+138 
-146 VMVIGRSGTT
+146 
-156 VTLGEAN
+156 
-163 RDGRCKISWG
+163 
-173 RTLNL
+173 
-178 ATVTSYEIYSAPYE
+178 
-192 AAFDVADTQA
+192 ADTQA

-323 ECKASDDKAVD
+323 ECKASDDKEVD
-334 RVQFPTWTKVNDQDD
+334 RVQFPTWTEVNGQDD

-735 NRSNAGNASSGSSY
+735 NRSNGGNASSGSSY

-776 KIFWKKVK
+776 KISWKKVK

-825 IKVRAVY
+825 VKVRAVY

>member
-9 LFLLTGFMMLVSLG
+9 LFLLIGFMMLVSLG
-23 MSVKADAATIMDLER
+23 MSVKADATTIMDLER

-138 TDPGYGHW
+138 TDPSYGHW

-163 RDGRCKISWG
+163 RGGRCKISWG

-192 AAFDVADTQA
+192 ATFDVADTQA

-257 NTATARIP
+257 NTATARIS

-272 VIQGNYL
+272 AIQGNYL

-292 SIRCPI
+292 SARCPI

-386 VTHVYVFDKCGNNV
+386 VTHVYVFDKCGNSAV
-400 AIPID
+400 IPI
-405 ARIVGGLAPQKI
+405 ATRLVSGLAPQKI

-431 YSWNDINALASG
+431 YSWNDINALAAG

-449 EIQDEEKD
+449 EIEDEEKD
-457 KVIKDFVA
+457 NVIKDFIA
-465 DQIRKYYYIGASM
+465 DQIRKYYYIGARV

-485 KWNSGSEV
+485 KWNSGSEM

-509 EFYLAVTQLSGK
+509 EFYLAVTQPSGK

-546 EFECDGK
+546 EFEYDGK

-637 ICGTENYVQMYRD
+637 ISGTENYVQMYRD

-666 GEFDKEPAPTPTVKP
+666 GEFDKEPDPTPTAKP
-681 QETKAPQES
+681 QETKAPS
-690 AGPQQT
+690 ASKSPDVT
-696 KAPQAT
+696 KAPQET
-702 KTPQNTSVS
+702 KVPQT
-711 QATAKP
+711 TAGIQP
-717 QQTKRPQTT
+717 AARPQTT
-726 SGTQANKTS
+726 KQPQTNAATQPGTTSANSKDKNTS
-735 NRSNAGNASSGSSY
+735 DA
-749 KTGSTY
+749 TGSWTNAMY
-755 KKVIPKRV
+755 KKLARKKV
-763 TGVKVKKSDTNEW
+763 TGVKVRKKGKTECTISWKKSKE
-776 KIFWKKVK
+776 
-784 KADHYQVKLARN
+784 ADHYEVKMAGN
-796 RAFTK
+796 RTFTK
-801 GKKLDDRYSTTD
+801 GKKVEQRFSNWD
-813 YFWNLRKKKTYY
+813 YFWNLKKKKTYY
-825 IKVRAVY
+825 FKVRAVY
-832 YNYNNATYY
+832 YNGNNGRYY
-841 YGKWSRIKKT
+841 YGKWSRIRKV

>member
-1 MNTKKWYH
+1 MRTILVLGA
-9 LFLLTGFMMLVSLG
+9 LFWSLFIYQTEA
-23 MSVKADAATIMDLER
+23 KAVNKTADDGIAWCRA
-38 KFPNGAYWNHV
+38 K
-49 VQSGHR
+49 
-55 YSNYN
+55 
-60 DVGSCNNPDGY
+60 VG
-71 TWTPCNTHKGSV
+71 TSV
-83 GVGGY
+83 GYDDGSGEYQCVEFIQGY
-88 DCNSF
+88 YEYLGVSK
-93 GGGMQ
+93 
-98 CNGFAR
+98 A
-104 KLAYDLYGSMHSSW
+104 
-118 GRGNINTLKRG
+118 RGNGCDYATNALPSGWSRVQGGVPQKG
-129 DVIHYKAAD
+129 DILVYSG
-138 TDPGYGHW
+138 TSSNPYGHVAIYESDW
-146 VMVIGRSGTT
+146 VTYHQNWLRHPYVERITT
-156 VTLGEAN
+156 VRYNKLSNSETY
-163 RDGRCKISWG
+163 WG
-173 RTLNL
+173 YIRPNWQ
-178 ATVTSYEIYSAPYE
+178 V
-192 AAFDVADTQA
+192 DTQA

-257 NTATARIP
+257 NTATARIS

-272 VIQGNYL
+272 AIQGNYL

-292 SIRCPI
+292 SVRCPI

-313 VEQDSKGYIL
+313 AEQDSKGYIL
-323 ECKASDDKAVD
+323 ECKASDDKEVD
-334 RVQFPTWTKVNDQDD
+334 RVQFPTWTEANDQDD

-354 VHNSSITGTKVGD
+354 VHNSSVTGTKVGD

-386 VTHVYVFDKCGNNV
+386 ITHVYVFDKCGNNV

-405 ARIVGGLAPQKI
+405 TRLVGGLAPQKI

-431 YSWNDINALASG
+431 YSWNDINALAAG

-465 DQIRKYYYIGASM
+465 DQIRKYYYIGASV

-485 KWNSGSEV
+485 KWNSGSEM

-509 EFYLAVTQLSGK
+509 EFYLGVTQPSGK

-546 EFECDGK
+546 EFEYDGK

-637 ICGTENYVQMYRD
+637 ICGEEDYVQMYRD
-650 GTWNDLPGW
+650 GTWNDLHGW
-659 KNRVGFI
+659 RNTIGFI
-666 GEFDKEPAPTPTVKP
+666 GEFDKEPDPTPTAKP
-681 QETKAPQES
+681 QE
-690 AGPQQT
+690 T

-702 KTPQNTSVS
+702 KTPQNTSAS

-726 SGTQANKTS
+726 SGAQTNKTS
-735 NRSNAGNASSGSSY
+735 NRSNAGYSSSGSSY

-755 KKVIPKRV
+755 KKVAPKRV

-776 KIFWKKVK
+776 KISWKKVK

-801 GKKLDDRYSTTD
+801 GKKQDDRYSTAD
-813 YFWNLRKKKTYY
+813 YFWNLKKKKTYY

>member
-1 MNTKKWYH
+1 MRTILVLGA
-9 LFLLTGFMMLVSLG
+9 LFWSLFIYQTEA
-23 MSVKADAATIMDLER
+23 KAVNKTADDGIAWCRA
-38 KFPNGAYWNHV
+38 K
-49 VQSGHR
+49 
-55 YSNYN
+55 
-60 DVGSCNNPDGY
+60 VG
-71 TWTPCNTHKGSV
+71 TSV
-83 GVGGY
+83 GYDDGSGEYQCVEFIQGY
-88 DCNSF
+88 YEYLGVSK
-93 GGGMQ
+93 
-98 CNGFAR
+98 A
-104 KLAYDLYGSMHSSW
+104 
-118 GRGNINTLKRG
+118 RGNGCDYATNALPSGWSRVQGGVPQKG
-129 DVIHYKAAD
+129 DILVYSG
-138 TDPGYGHW
+138 TSSNPYGHVAIYESDW
-146 VMVIGRSGTT
+146 VTYHQNWLRHPYVERITT
-156 VTLGEAN
+156 VRYNKLSNSETY
-163 RDGRCKISWG
+163 WG
-173 RTLNL
+173 YIRPNWQ
-178 ATVTSYEIYSAPYE
+178 V
-192 AAFDVADTQA
+192 DTQA

-257 NTATARIP
+257 NTATARIS

-272 VIQGNYL
+272 AIQGNYL

-292 SIRCPI
+292 SVRCPI

-313 VEQDSKGYIL
+313 AEQDSKGYIL
-323 ECKASDDKAVD
+323 ECKASDDKEVD
-334 RVQFPTWTKVNDQDD
+334 RVQFPTWTEANDQDD

-354 VHNSSITGTKVGD
+354 VHNSSVTGTKVGD

-386 VTHVYVFDKCGNNV
+386 ITHVYVFDKCGNNV

-405 ARIVGGLAPQKI
+405 TRLVGGLAPQKI

-431 YSWNDINALASG
+431 YSWNDINALAAG

-465 DQIRKYYYIGASM
+465 DQIRKYYYIGASV

-485 KWNSGSEV
+485 KWNSGSEM

-509 EFYLAVTQLSGK
+509 EFYLGVTQPSGK

-546 EFECDGK
+546 EFEYDGK

-637 ICGTENYVQMYRD
+637 ICGEEDYVQMYRD
-650 GTWNDLPGW
+650 GTWNDLHGW
-659 KNRVGFI
+659 RNTIGFI

-681 QETKAPQES
+681 QETKAPQ
-690 AGPQQT
+690 
-696 KAPQAT
+696 AT
-702 KTPQNTSVS
+702 KTPQNTSAS

-726 SGTQANKTS
+726 SGAQTNKTS
-735 NRSNAGNASSGSSY
+735 NRSNAGYSSSGSSY

-755 KKVIPKRV
+755 KKVAPKRV

-776 KIFWKKVK
+776 KISWKKVK

-801 GKKLDDRYSTTD
+801 GKKQDDRYSTAD
-813 YFWNLRKKKTYY
+813 YFWNLKKKKTYY